1 MFADLSR
8 AYIQKSNLEHALPTS
23 TERLRT
29 TDECLVK
36 SLGAMVS
43 ATGKVG
49 IMIIFIVFRS
59 YSINYRKG
67 WNNDHLCCL

>member
-49 IMIIFIVFRS
+49 IMITFIVFRS

>member
-1 MFADLSR
+1 M
-8 AYIQKSNLEHALPTS
+8 PTS

-49 IMIIFIVFRS
+49 IMIICVIFKS
-59 YSINYRKG
+59 YAISYRQAY
-67 WNNDHLCCL
+67 NENIL